1 MSRPN
6 PLTNHPAVSFTVR
19 RPSPLSREASDSDVP
34 SVAFRQPLP
43 KHPSNS
49 TGAPSPLS
57 FSVNGNRKR
66 APIRQTIGDDDSSDD
81 EASTEDEIITGFD
94 AMGVQR
100 AKELKPSGPL
110 VIPGLAN
117 RDWRA
122 VARKRQAIFVPES
135 AKAATGKDGSVGGL
149 GTRDTINSGP
159 QLSGLVSKRQKLD
172 DDETRRQNEDQLT
185 VDTEGDTQMAKV
197 GDKVELTEEERALRA
212 ILSGDN
218 GDELPQIEP
227 IPPPSRLPMTET
239 DAYRED
245 VQTRPDLP
253 TLEDYARVPVEQ
265 FGEALLRGMGW
276 KEGMA
281 ASRTRKG
288 PVEPYL
294 PTNRP
299 ALLGIGA
306 KERIV
311 DEAAPSGGIG
321 SKGPK
326 KPSRPEKRYIPL
338 VKKPSEGSSGANGQK
353 SHSASPQPRSS
364 SSSRYPSRSPP
375 PQSSSRD
382 GRDRD
387 GKKRPERSDD
397 DGHKPSASSARRD
410 SGRDRDNDRGRRYEY
425 DGDRHRERK
434 DYRDSERG
442 YHSRRDTDRG
452 GRSHSSRYSDDDG
465 KGR

>member
-1 MSRPN
+1 MTKSA
-6 PLTNHPAVSFTVR
+6 TH
-19 RPSPLSREASDSDVP
+19 PLSLR
-34 SVAFRQPLP
+34 
-43 KHPSNS
+43 
-49 TGAPSPLS
+49 
-57 FSVNGNRKR
+57 
-66 APIRQTIGDDDSSDD
+66 
-81 EASTEDEIITGFD
+81 
-94 AMGVQR
+94 R

-185 VDTEGDTQMAKV
+185 VDAEGDTQMAKV
-197 GDKVELTEEERALRA
+197 GDKAELTEEERALRA

-218 GDELPQIEP
+218 GDELPQIEA
-227 IPPPSRLPMTET
+227 IPPPPRLPMTET

-294 PTNRP
+294 PASRP

-311 DEAAPSGGIG
+311 DEAAAPSGGIG

-326 KPSRPEKRYIPL
+326 KPSRPERRYIPL

-375 PQSSSRD
+375 PQSPSRD

-387 GKKRPERSDD
+387 REKRSERPDD
-397 DGHKPSASSARRD
+397 ERLKASASSSRRD

-434 DYRDSERG
+434 DYRDSERS